1 MWKEI
6 ISRGF
11 ITYCIWG
18 VCGLGILGKLLAHLG
33 YAHYARVT
41 GKIPETRNKLMKK
54 MKMKFES
61 CYKLNLGVNNI
72 GLFVDKQLS
81 KVRFLGIRLHRW
93 ERLPGNAMRL
103 CLLLGC
109 TGAFLCYYY
118 GYPTQNI
125 TTYLIMGGGGILAV
139 GAVSGLLDVEYKKNM
154 VHMNVCEYLENYM
167 ANRLAHQYIE
177 KKAVTGMEE
186 ETADDNMLIMDPN
199 VETEIASMK
208 RSLEQIAAGSSKRQE
223 EMQKGMQA
231 AQEEEVIQEIL
242 TEYLA

>member
-72 GLFVDKQLS
+72 GLFVDKQLLWLS
-81 KVRFLGIRLHRW
+81 HPKYNHIFNNGRRR
-93 ERLPGNAMRL
+93 N
-103 CLLLGC
+103 
-109 TGAFLCYYY
+109 TGRR
-118 GYPTQNI
+118 
-125 TTYLIMGGGGILAV
+125 GG
-139 GAVSGLLDVEYKKNM
+139 K
-154 VHMNVCEYLENYM
+154 
-167 ANRLAHQYIE
+167 RLAGCG
-177 KKAVTGMEE
+177 V
-186 ETADDNMLIMDPN
+186 
-199 VETEIASMK
+199 
-208 RSLEQIAAGSSKRQE
+208 
-223 EMQKGMQA
+223 
-231 AQEEEVIQEIL
+231 
-242 TEYLA
+242 